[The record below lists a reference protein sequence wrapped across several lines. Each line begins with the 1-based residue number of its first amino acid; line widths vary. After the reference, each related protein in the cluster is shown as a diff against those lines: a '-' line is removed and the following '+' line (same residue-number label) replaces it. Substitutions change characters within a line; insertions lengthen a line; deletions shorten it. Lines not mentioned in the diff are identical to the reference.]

1 MKILQAA
8 LLVLV
13 FWMVLAAPLGW
24 EGLLWGLPV
33 AVLIGVWTATRLW
46 ALETP
51 GTGLRRLA
59 GLLAYTL
66 DLLRSIIPAAVQV
79 TGLILKP
86 TLQLDPIVI
95 RHRMRSED
103 ELSRV
108 ALANAITLTPGT
120 HCVDM
125 VGDEL
130 IIHCL
135 EPHFAEPVADGRLE
149 ARIATVLGTGNKP

>member
-1 MKILQAA
+1 MRILQAA
-8 LLVLV
+8 LLILV

-24 EGLLWGLPV
+24 TGVLWGLPV
-33 AVLIGVWTATRLW
+33 ALLIGVWTATSLW
-46 ALETP
+46 ALDTP

-86 TLQLDPIVI
+86 TLKLDPVVI
-95 RHRMRSED
+95 RHRMNAED

-125 VGDEL
+125 VGEEL

-135 EPHFAEPVADGRLE
+135 EPHFADPLSDGRIE
-149 ARIATVLGTGNKP
+149 TRITRVLGTGTDS